1 MKTFSPDD
9 ENNKKLVD
17 FLKKLG
23 LNSPEIKIVT
33 STEIEFKKGE
43 NVCKQGSFASYIM
56 ILKEGWLKSYIENI
70 HFKNTIFK
78 ITKPFSIIGL
88 SCLYGDN
95 HYHFGCQ
102 ALMSSKVCLVER
114 AVFDNIIK
122 GNNKFASEIIKM
134 YSNSL
139 QNLYDRLNSISN
151 KQSLSKVCDSLIYL
165 SEKIFES
172 DTVSPII
179 TRRDIAEL
187 SGLATENIVR
197 VLAELKTANAIAVD
211 KKEITILDMDMLKRF
226 SCFG

>member
-1 MKTFSPDD
+1 
-9 ENNKKLVD
+9 
-17 FLKKLG
+17 
-23 LNSPEIKIVT
+23 
-33 STEIEFKKGE
+33 
-43 NVCKQGSFASYIM
+43 M
-56 ILKEGWLKSYIENI
+56 ILKEGWLKSFVENI
-70 HFKNTIFK
+70 HFKNTVFK

-102 ALMSSKVCLVER
+102 AITSSKVCLVER
-114 AVFDNIIK
+114 VVFDDIIRT
-122 GNNKFASEIIKM
+122 NNKFASEIIRM

-172 DTVSPII
+172 NVIPIII

-197 VLAELKTANAIAVD
+197 ILAELKSANAISVN

>member
-1 MKTFSPDD
+1 
-9 ENNKKLVD
+9 
-17 FLKKLG
+17 
-23 LNSPEIKIVT
+23 
-33 STEIEFKKGE
+33 
-43 NVCKQGSFASYIM
+43 
-56 ILKEGWLKSYIENI
+56 
-70 HFKNTIFK
+70 
-78 ITKPFSIIGL
+78 
-88 SCLYGDN
+88 
-95 HYHFGCQ
+95 
-102 ALMSSKVCLVER
+102 
-114 AVFDNIIK
+114 
-122 GNNKFASEIIKM
+122 M

-172 DTVSPII
+172 DIISPII

-197 VLAELKTANAIAVD
+197 ILAELKTANAIAAD

>member
-1 MKTFSPDD
+1 
-9 ENNKKLVD
+9 
-17 FLKKLG
+17 
-23 LNSPEIKIVT
+23 
-33 STEIEFKKGE
+33 
-43 NVCKQGSFASYIM
+43 
-56 ILKEGWLKSYIENI
+56 
-70 HFKNTIFK
+70 
-78 ITKPFSIIGL
+78 
-88 SCLYGDN
+88 
-95 HYHFGCQ
+95 
-102 ALMSSKVCLVER
+102 
-114 AVFDNIIK
+114 
-122 GNNKFASEIIKM
+122 M

-172 DTVSPII
+172 NVIPIII

-197 VLAELKTANAIAVD
+197 ILAELKSANAISVN